1 MEEKNISFDFKEFV
15 EQTNC
20 EIKNEAILERA
31 FSDKITIETI
41 NDKVN
46 SEINSINYGIKK
58 INSKFTQKSKN
69 YNLVKEQIEAS
80 MEKYENSLKQLGEF
94 YDGKIEQLIIRKFEL
109 QTNLVGKIITYQ
121 YLIDR
126 INEKNNAK
134 KESKIKNILTN
145 GIKKAI
151 EKIKEIKKKEIVDVS
166 VINKL
171 KDKQEIENEQ
181 NLKLEDSIEKIEENI
196 KLIKENIEKIEKEVY
211 LITDEIKKINER
223 KKDALYNAMENN
235 DKWLSTKVKKSKT
248 FERITKFFASRINAP
263 KVIKKSLI
271 DPLTERIEYFIE
283 NELATMK

>member
-134 KESKIKNILTN
+134 KESKIKTILTT

-235 DKWLSTKVKKSKT
+235 DKWLSTKVKKPKT

-271 DPLTERIEYFIE
+271 DPLNERIEYFIE